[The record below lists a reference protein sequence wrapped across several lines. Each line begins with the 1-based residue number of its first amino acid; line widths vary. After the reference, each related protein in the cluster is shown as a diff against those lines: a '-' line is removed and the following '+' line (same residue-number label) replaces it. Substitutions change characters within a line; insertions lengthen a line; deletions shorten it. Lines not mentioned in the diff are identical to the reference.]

1 MILTERG
8 RPVELPTRMC
18 LKGATAKLCCRGSFK
33 SLEEGER
40 EEGGRCPCLAR
51 KAGGGVANESSIG
64 KDNS

>member
-51 KAGGGVANESSIG
+51 KGGGC
-64 KDNS
+64 